1 MLVLA
6 RLFEEGGLSTVLV
19 TMMPSW
25 AEQYGVPRALAIE
38 YPFAHPLGM
47 PRDEATQTR
56 IIRQALDVLAEAEGP
71 NTIVHSPEVWP
82 GNEAEWRKRWQPS
95 GASPS
100 GRQVPRRH
108 PLRQAASEKGRG
120 GSGAPARRDLNP
132 RHPGPKPGA
141 LSAEL
146 RADGQLFKY
155 RPRTSSASSEPAR
168 RST

>member
-47 PRDEATQTR
+47 PHDEATQTR
-56 IIRQALDVLAEAEGP
+56 IIRQALDVLVEAKGP

-95 GASPS
+95 GASPLVAKYLDEIRS
-100 GRQVPRRH
+100 VR
-108 PLRQAASEKGRG
+108 LR
-120 GSGAPARRDLNP
+120 ARRAAVSHQGDP
-132 RHPGPKPGA
+132 AATVGRPPGGI
-141 LSAEL
+141 
-146 RADGQLFKY
+146 
-155 RPRTSSASSEPAR
+155 
-168 RST
+168 

>member
-56 IIRQALDVLAEAEGP
+56 ITRQALDVLAEAEGP

-95 GASPS
+95 GASPLVAKYLDDIRS
-100 GRQVPRRH
+100 VRMR
-108 PLRQAASEKGRG
+108 
-120 GSGAPARRDLNP
+120 ARRAAAAAGRP
-132 RHPGPKPGA
+132 PGGI
-141 LSAEL
+141 
-146 RADGQLFKY
+146 
-155 RPRTSSASSEPAR
+155 
-168 RST
+168 

>member
-47 PRDEATQTR
+47 PHDEATQTR
-56 IIRQALDVLAEAEGP
+56 IIRQALDVLAEAQAP

-95 GASPS
+95 GASPLVAKYLDDIRS
-100 GRQVPRRH
+100 VR
-108 PLRQAASEKGRG
+108 LR
-120 GSGAPARRDLNP
+120 ARRAAAAAGRP
-132 RHPGPKPGA
+132 PGGI
-141 LSAEL
+141 
-146 RADGQLFKY
+146 
-155 RPRTSSASSEPAR
+155 
-168 RST
+168 

>member
-25 AEQYGVPRALAIE
+25 AEQYGIPRALAIE

-47 PRDEATQTR
+47 PHDQATQTR

-71 NTIVHSPEVWP
+71 NTIVHSPEVWT

-95 GASPS
+95 EASPLVAKYLDEIRS
-100 GRQVPRRH
+100 VR
-108 PLRQAASEKGRG
+108 LR
-120 GSGAPARRDLNP
+120 ARRVAAIRQSDPAGTAGLGP
-132 RHPGPKPGA
+132 PGGI
-141 LSAEL
+141 
-146 RADGQLFKY
+146 
-155 RPRTSSASSEPAR
+155 
-168 RST
+168 

>member
-25 AEQYGVPRALAIE
+25 AERYGVPRALAIE

-47 PRDEATQTR
+47 PHDNATQTR
-56 IIRQALDVLAEAEGP
+56 IIRQALDVLAQAEGP

-95 GASPS
+95 GASPLVAKYLDDIRS
-100 GRQVPRRH
+100 VRMR
-108 PLRQAASEKGRG
+108 
-120 GSGAPARRDLNP
+120 ARRAAAAAGRP
-132 RHPGPKPGA
+132 PGGI
-141 LSAEL
+141 
-146 RADGQLFKY
+146 
-155 RPRTSSASSEPAR
+155 
-168 RST
+168 

>member
-25 AEQYGVPRALAIE
+25 AEQYGVPRALAVE

-47 PRDEATQTR
+47 PHDEATQTR
-56 IIRQALDVLAEAEGP
+56 IIRQALDVLAEATGP

-95 GASPS
+95 GASPLVAKYLDDIRS
-100 GRQVPRRH
+100 VRLRARRAAA
-108 PLRQAASEKGRG
+108 LRQGDPAETVGRPPG
-120 GSGAPARRDLNP
+120 GI
-132 RHPGPKPGA
+132 
-141 LSAEL
+141 
-146 RADGQLFKY
+146 
-155 RPRTSSASSEPAR
+155 
-168 RST
+168 

>member
-47 PRDEATQTR
+47 PHDEATQTR
-56 IIRQALDVLAEAEGP
+56 IIRQALDVLAEADGP

-82 GNEAEWRKRWQPS
+82 GHEAEWRKRWQPS
-95 GASPS
+95 GASPLVAKYLDDIRS
-100 GRQVPRRH
+100 VRMR
-108 PLRQAASEKGRG
+108 
-120 GSGAPARRDLNP
+120 ARRAAAAAGRP
-132 RHPGPKPGA
+132 PGGI
-141 LSAEL
+141 
-146 RADGQLFKY
+146 
-155 RPRTSSASSEPAR
+155 
-168 RST
+168 

>member
-47 PRDEATQTR
+47 PHDEATQTR

-95 GASPS
+95 GASPLVAKYLDEIRS
-100 GRQVPRRH
+100 VR
-108 PLRQAASEKGRG
+108 LR
-120 GSGAPARRDLNP
+120 ARRAAVSHQGDP
-132 RHPGPKPGA
+132 TATVGRPPGGI
-141 LSAEL
+141 
-146 RADGQLFKY
+146 
-155 RPRTSSASSEPAR
+155 
-168 RST
+168 

>member
-25 AEQYGVPRALAIE
+25 AEQYGVPRALAVE

-47 PRDEATQTR
+47 PHDEATQTR
-56 IIRQALDVLAEAEGP
+56 VIRQALDVLADAEGP

-95 GASPS
+95 GASPLVAKYLDDIRS
-100 GRQVPRRH
+100 VRMR
-108 PLRQAASEKGRG
+108 
-120 GSGAPARRDLNP
+120 ARRAAAAAGRP
-132 RHPGPKPGA
+132 PGGI
-141 LSAEL
+141 
-146 RADGQLFKY
+146 
-155 RPRTSSASSEPAR
+155 
-168 RST
+168 

>member
-25 AEQYGVPRALAIE
+25 AERYGVPRALAVE

-47 PRDEATQTR
+47 PHDAATQTR
-56 IIRQALDVLAEAEGP
+56 IIRQALDVLAQAEGP

-95 GASPS
+95 GASPLVAKYLDDIRS
-100 GRQVPRRH
+100 VRMR
-108 PLRQAASEKGRG
+108 
-120 GSGAPARRDLNP
+120 ARRAAAAAGRP
-132 RHPGPKPGA
+132 PGGI
-141 LSAEL
+141 
-146 RADGQLFKY
+146 
-155 RPRTSSASSEPAR
+155 
-168 RST
+168 